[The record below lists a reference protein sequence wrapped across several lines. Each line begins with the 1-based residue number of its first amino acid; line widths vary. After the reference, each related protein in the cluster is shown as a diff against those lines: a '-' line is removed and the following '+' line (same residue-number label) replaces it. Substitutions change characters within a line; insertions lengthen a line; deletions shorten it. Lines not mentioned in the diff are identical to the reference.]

1 MRNKILY
8 IWERIYPHVIA
19 ISFVIILKKTAIEPI
34 NSNKIDSLIDG
45 IITLDSIIIGFMG
58 AIIPVILSMKNES
71 KLVKYVF
78 DRDKDGLFKK
88 YISETIAYG
97 LADICISLSVYIR
110 DILINVYIMKLIK
123 ILFVY
128 TFILFIVATYRSMSC
143 MLKLIFTQ
151 DSLIEDNV
159 SNRLDNEKSSKLW
172 EERSK

>member
-110 DILINVYIMKLIK
+110 DIFSRTSKLHTK
-123 ILFVY
+123 VANNATNTSLSHL
-128 TFILFIVATYRSMSC
+128 FILFHYI
-143 MLKLIFTQ
+143 
-151 DSLIEDNV
+151 
-159 SNRLDNEKSSKLW
+159 
-172 EERSK
+172 

>member
-8 IWERIYPHVIA
+8 IWERIYPHVIV

-159 SNRLDNEKSSKLW
+159 SNRLDNEKSSRLW

>member
-1 MRNKILY
+1 MKNKILY
-8 IWERIYPHVIA
+8 AWERVYPHVIA
-19 ISFVIILKKTAIEPI
+19 ISLVIILKKAAIEPT
-34 NSNKIDSLIDG
+34 NSSKIDSLIDG

-58 AIIPVILSMKNES
+58 TIIPVILSMKNES

-110 DILINVYIMKLIK
+110 DVVTNVHIIKWIK

-143 MLKLIFTQ
+143 MLRLIFTE
-151 DSLIEDNV
+151 DSLIEQSV
-159 SNRLDNEKSSKLW
+159 SNRLDNEKSNRLW
-172 EERSK
+172 EKRSK

>member
-1 MRNKILY
+1 MY

-19 ISFVIILKKTAIEPI
+19 ISFVIILKKAAINPI

-110 DILINVYIMKLIK
+110 DILINVHIMKWIK

-151 DSLIEDNV
+151 DSLIEDSV
-159 SNRLDNEKSSKLW
+159 SNKLDNEKSSKLW
-172 EERSK
+172 EKRSK